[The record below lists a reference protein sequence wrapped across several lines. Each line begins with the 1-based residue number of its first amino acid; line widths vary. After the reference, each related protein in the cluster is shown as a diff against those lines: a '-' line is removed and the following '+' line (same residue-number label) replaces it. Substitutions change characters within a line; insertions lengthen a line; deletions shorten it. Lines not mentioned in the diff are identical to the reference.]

1 MSGFPASISIT
12 ESDAGGSGIYTI
24 GVTDTDTFACF
35 GGTGPFSVQKVGHR
49 LQQILMIKYELEAT
63 VDSSE

>member
-35 GGTGPFSVQKVGHR
+35 QWTHQSPNRGTGVKVISH
-49 LQQILMIKYELEAT
+49 
-63 VDSSE
+63 DSYVTYRYC